1 VDVNADDRIL
11 TLSTCTRANEGVGG
25 DQRYIVVARLLREG
39 ESEKD
44 TIRLTTNTEYVA
56 PKFTAQTPAAA

>member
-1 VDVNADDRIL
+1 
-11 TLSTCTRANEGVGG
+11 VGG

-44 TIRLTTNTEYVA
+44 TIRLTTNNEYVA
-56 PKFTAQTPAAA
+56 PKFTTQTPAAAA